1 MPDSPRQLLQ
11 AIAVALTEEVAP
23 HVDDPFAQMQCKAAA
38 ELLANLAGELDWA
51 PALREAGNEQLRTLR
66 DALRRCGWP
75 GAEAGSASDS
85 DSPPARD
92 GVEATRAAL
101 LAELREGMAWL
112 ADTPEE
118 AATEVDQLL
127 RADLD
132 QQVAALRR
140 GMFR

>member
-11 AIAVALTEEVAP
+11 AIALALTEEVAP

-38 ELLANLAGELDWA
+38 ELLANLADELDWA
-51 PALREAGNEQLRTLR
+51 QAPLHARNQQLRAIL
-66 DALRRCGWP
+66 DALQRSGWP
-75 GAEAGSASDS
+75 AANRSASGSAP
-85 DSPPARD
+85 SPAPD
-92 GVEATRAAL
+92 GAEATRAAL
-101 LAELREGMAWL
+101 LAELREGMRWL
-112 ADTPEE
+112 AAAPPE

>member
-1 MPDSPRQLLQ
+1 MPESPRQLLQ

-38 ELLANLAGELDWA
+38 ELLANLADELDWA
-51 PALREAGNEQLRTLR
+51 PAPREARNEQLRAVR
-66 DALRRCGWP
+66 DALRRSGWP
-75 GAEAGSASDS
+75 GADRSEPDSAGA
-85 DSPPARD
+85 PAHD
-92 GVEATRAAL
+92 ATEATRAAL
-101 LAELREGMAWL
+101 LAELREGMDWL
-112 ADTPEE
+112 ASAPGE

>member
-1 MPDSPRQLLQ
+1 MPDSPRQLLE
-11 AIAVALTEEVAP
+11 AIARALTEEVAP

-38 ELLANLAGELDWA
+38 ELLANLADELDWA
-51 PALREAGNEQLRTLR
+51 PAPRRARNEQLRTIR
-66 DALRRCGWP
+66 DALRRSGWP
-75 GAEAGSASDS
+75 GADRSESDS
-85 DSPPARD
+85 APTPGRD
-92 GVEATRAAL
+92 EVEATRAAL

-112 ADTPEE
+112 AGAPAE